1 MRTSAALIAYLA
13 SSAAAHGVVT
23 KITGANGVEMPGLS
37 IADGTPRDC
46 STNGCGS
53 QADTSIIRDRDIQA
67 GGSPLGKTQ
76 GGGDV
81 VAATMIDVFMGQ
93 TDPATLKTN
102 SAASGVGQEDDLS
115 AAPAAATKTKAKAG
129 AANNSNNKVRQLL
142 AGLLG
147 SIGGGAGGGA
157 GGATAAQG
165 TKNTLPPETMVKTTA
180 GAGSSGGL
188 PTANADGTVDLTF
201 RQVSFPLYFPH
212 SPSASYEYMKSMSLT
227 VNFPD
232 QSGWR
237 RSSRSYG

>member
-46 STNGCGS
+46 SSNGCGS

-93 TDPATLKTN
+93 TDPTTLKTN

-115 AAPAAATKTKAKAG
+115 AAPGAATAAKTKAKAG
-129 AANNSNNKVRQLL
+129 AANKARQLL

-147 SIGGGAGGGA
+147 SLGGGAGGGA
-157 GGATAAQG
+157 GGATAQG

-201 RQVSFPLYFPH
+201 RQVSFFPS
-212 SPSASYEYMKSMSLT
+212 SPSAYDLKRL
-227 VNFPD
+227 V
-232 QSGWR
+232 
-237 RSSRSYG
+237 

>member
-37 IADGTPRDC
+37 VADGTPRDC
-46 STNGCGS
+46 SSNGCGS
-53 QADTSIIRDRDIQA
+53 QADTAIIRDRDIQA

-93 TDPATLKTN
+93 TDPATVKTN

-115 AAPAAATKTKAKAG
+115 AAPGAATKTAKAKTG
-129 AANNSNNKVRQLL
+129 AANKARQLL

-147 SIGGGAGGGA
+147 GLGGGA
-157 GGATAAQG
+157 GGATAQG

-180 GAGSSGGL
+180 GVGSSEGM

-201 RQVSFPLYFPH
+201 RQVSFP
-212 SPSASYEYMKSMSLT
+212 PSFSLFRMT
-227 VNFPD
+227 
-232 QSGWR
+232 
-237 RSSRSYG
+237 

>member
-46 STNGCGS
+46 SSNGCGS

-93 TDPATLKTN
+93 TDPATVKTN

-115 AAPAAATKTKAKAG
+115 AAPGAATKTAKAKTG
-129 AANNSNNKVRQLL
+129 AANKARQLL

-147 SIGGGAGGGA
+147 GLGGGA
-157 GGATAAQG
+157 GGATAQG

-180 GAGSSGGL
+180 GAGSSEGM

-201 RQVSFPLYFPH
+201 RQVSFFLH
-212 SPSASYEYMKSMSLT
+212 SPFSYDLK
-227 VNFPD
+227 
-232 QSGWR
+232 
-237 RSSRSYG
+237 